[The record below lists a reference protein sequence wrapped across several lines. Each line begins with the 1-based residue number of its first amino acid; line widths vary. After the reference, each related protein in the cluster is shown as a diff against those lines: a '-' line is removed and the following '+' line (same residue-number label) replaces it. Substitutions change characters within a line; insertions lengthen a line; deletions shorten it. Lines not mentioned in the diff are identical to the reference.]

1 MAIAKHWP
9 LCTRAAHVRF
19 SSTST
24 VRPWQLVRDMRRS
37 LYVEREAAFPDKAV
51 APHVLQDF
59 VRRAKD
65 IDFKDPEAFMP
76 QQAYFYIF
84 FTCLKLFFHYFSMF
98 FFSHSLWSKRGLMH
112 LMPRGKSGCVLLA
125 LQVLPR
131 HRRKWIW
138 GAGEFAAAVY
148 TRRQERSFA
157 TRWSY
162 ETFIDTYWSMRPGR
176 LQTSK
181 YPAQLSHTCAV
192 LICDLPVLNAQR
204 TYFCLCFKY

>member
-9 LCTRAAHVRF
+9 LGTRAAHVRF
-19 SSTST
+19 SSTT
-24 VRPWQLVRDMRRS
+24 ARPWQLVRDMRRS

-84 FTCLKLFFHYFSMF
+84 FTCLKLFFPLF
-98 FFSHSLWSKRGLMH
+98 FDVFFLSFFVIKAR
-112 LMPRGKSGCVLLA
+112 MPRGKSGCVLLA

-131 HRRKWIW
+131 HCRKWIW

-157 TRWSY
+157 TRFY
-162 ETFIDTYWSMRPGR
+162 EVIKPLLILIDPWGQADFK
-176 LQTSK
+176 LQSILHSWVTH
-181 YPAQLSHTCAV
+181 ARC
-192 LICDLPVLNAQR
+192 
-204 TYFCLCFKY
+204 

>member
-98 FFSHSLWSKRGLMH
+98 FFL
-112 LMPRGKSGCVLLA
+112 
-125 LQVLPR
+125 
-131 HRRKWIW
+131 
-138 GAGEFAAAVY
+138 
-148 TRRQERSFA
+148 SFFVIKARTDAFDA
-157 TRWSY
+157 TRQKWLCSTGSPSAPKAPQ
-162 ETFIDTYWSMRPGR
+162 EVNLRSWRICWCSLHATSGKKLCNSLKLWNLYWYLLIHEAR
-176 LQTSK
+176 QTSNFK
-181 YPAQLSHTCAV
+181 VSCTVESHMRGVNLRFACSECTTH
-192 LICDLPVLNAQR
+192 LLLPL
-204 TYFCLCFKY
+204 L